1 MPLSVFLR
9 RFRVFMGIADSDFA
23 FLIDLVKA
31 AGQADI
37 MPRFRNLAAGDI
49 AEKTSAID
57 LVTQADLL
65 AEERITRAL
74 RQRFPQALI
83 VGEEA
88 YEADRS
94 VVPALNHAELAF
106 VIDPVDGTY
115 NFAAGLP
122 MFATILAVVANGET
136 VGGIIHDPILGDT
149 VTAMAGGGAHLQR
162 RNGDA
167 IRLQAAAAKPLAAMA
182 GIASWSHMA
191 EPDRSRIAANMAK
204 VRMSFYYNCS
214 AYEYWSLASGKID
227 FVAQQNLNPWDHLA
241 GLLIHRE
248 AGGYSAQYDGS
259 AHRPGETRG
268 GIIAAA
274 DRESFEIIRREIIG
288 L

>member
-1 MPLSVFLR
+1 VKVFVLMP
-9 RFRVFMGIADSDFA
+9 INETDIA
-23 FLIDLVKA
+23 FLIDQVRQ
-31 AGQADI
+31 AGEADI
-37 MPRFRNLAAGDI
+37 MPRFRNLVAGDI

-65 AEERITRAL
+65 AEEHITAAL

-94 VVPALNHAELAF
+94 VVPALNRAELAF
-106 VIDPVDGTY
+106 IIDPVDGTY

-122 MFATILAVVANGET
+122 MFGTMLAVVANGET
-136 VGGIIHDPILGDT
+136 VAGIIHDPILGDT
-149 VTAMAGGGAHLQR
+149 IAAVIGGGAYLQR
-162 RNGDA
+162 RNGSST
-167 IRLQAAAAKPLAAMA
+167 RLQVAAPKPLAAMT
-182 GIASWSHMA
+182 GIVGWGHMA

-204 VRMSFYYNCS
+204 IRMSFYYNCS
-214 AYEYWSLASGKID
+214 AYEYWMLASGKID
-227 FVAQQNLNPWDHLA
+227 FVAQQKLNPWDHLA

-259 AHRPGETRG
+259 VHRPGEMTG

-274 DRESFEIIRREIIG
+274 DRDSWETIRQEIIG

>member
-1 MPLSVFLR
+1 MS
-9 RFRVFMGIADSDFA
+9 INETDIA
-23 FLIDLVKA
+23 FLVEQVRQ
-31 AGQADI
+31 AGETDI
-37 MPRFRNLAAGDI
+37 MPRFRNLVAGDI

-65 AEERITRAL
+65 AEEHISQAL
-74 RQRFPQALI
+74 RQHFPQALI

-88 YEADRS
+88 YDADRS
-94 VVPALNHAELAF
+94 VVAALNHAELAF
-106 VIDPVDGTY
+106 VIDPVDGTF

-122 MFATILAVVANGET
+122 LFGTILAVVANGET
-136 VGGIIHDPILGDT
+136 VAGIIHDPILGDT
-149 VTAMAGGGAHLQR
+149 IVSVAGGGAFLQR
-162 RNGDA
+162 RNGSSL
-167 IRLQAAAAKPLAAMA
+167 RLQVAAPKPLSAMTA
-182 GIASWSHMA
+182 IVGWGHMD

-204 VRMSFYYNCS
+204 TRMSFYYNCS
-214 AYEYWSLASGKID
+214 AYEYWMLASGKID
-227 FVAQQNLNPWDHLA
+227 FVAQQKINPWDHLA

-259 AHRPGETRG
+259 AHRPGQMSG

-274 DRESFEIIRREIIG
+274 DRESWQTVRREIIG